1 MPYIVKVGFDEEE
14 RRYFVKHSEIP
25 GLNVEAE
32 TFEEFVDVASDLA
45 PDLLA
50 SREVDFVIRFERE
63 VVVAA

>member
-14 RRYFVKHSEIP
+14 RRYFVEHSEIP